1 MRLRKQQPS
10 KVRLKSFP
18 EPKPLLT
25 GPAESPHRKT
35 EYLGGKM
42 GEGLSTLPDDGHLHF
57 GKGYNWLQPPTCRE
71 KQQKAR

>member
-1 MRLRKQQPS
+1 
-10 KVRLKSFP
+10 
-18 EPKPLLT
+18 
-25 GPAESPHRKT
+25 
-35 EYLGGKM
+35 M